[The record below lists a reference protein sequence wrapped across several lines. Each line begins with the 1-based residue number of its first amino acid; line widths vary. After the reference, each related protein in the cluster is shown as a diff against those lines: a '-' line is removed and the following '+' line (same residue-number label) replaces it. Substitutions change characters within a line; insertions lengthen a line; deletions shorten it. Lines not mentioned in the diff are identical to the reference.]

1 MHRRAI
7 GPSHRSPRPP
17 RHSVAR
23 RVRYD
28 GRKRM
33 DRKCFKLALSVTLA
47 TMAGAPA
54 MAKVTFPVT
63 VPQECV
69 ELAQR
74 EGVSVVINSKY
85 EATKAK
91 FKLARLRDRDPM
103 VHECRAAVER
113 ARRAAVQ

>member
-1 MHRRAI
+1 
-7 GPSHRSPRPP
+7 
-17 RHSVAR
+17 
-23 RVRYD
+23 
-28 GRKRM
+28 
-33 DRKCFKLALSVTLA
+33 
-47 TMAGAPA
+47 

-91 FKLARLRDRDPM
+91 LKLARLRDRDPM

-113 ARRAAVQ
+113 ARRAALQND